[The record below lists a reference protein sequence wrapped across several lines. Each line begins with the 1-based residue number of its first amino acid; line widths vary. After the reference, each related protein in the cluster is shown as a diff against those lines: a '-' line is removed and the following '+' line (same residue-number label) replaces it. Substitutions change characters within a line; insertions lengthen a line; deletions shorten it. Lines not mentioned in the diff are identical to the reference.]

1 MQDGGR
7 EVERHPVGEERTAQ
21 ALRDIVTLT
30 WMRHARLESD
40 PSPERLRSLSEEILD
55 HVAARTAE
63 GGRLGEE
70 ARTAL
75 HTAAQCDLGAL
86 GAGCFPNGD
95 QEVPLPLID
104 ETLSSEDLDFA
115 SAVTAAPTART
126 WLDAFETTVV
136 SGLVWDWK
144 KVTGLLLRND
154 YAPAVRNG
162 VPYSRHTSHSE
173 PGDLAAMD
181 ALCGYL
187 AGSTSHLP
195 SGWPTVP
202 LCKPDAVTRAAAA
215 AALDAAGPLT
225 ADQRLLRVLLD
236 DDRAAFEAALADR
249 LAAHRESAAAEADP
263 APRTLLPLGPLVLAA
278 LAVQTHQ
285 WELGVRS
292 GYLPP
297 ELLGFTDAMQLAG
310 RSQVNGLGG
319 WVAAR

>member
-1 MQDGGR
+1 MQDDVR
-7 EVERHPVGEERTAQ
+7 EVERHSVGGERTAG
-21 ALRDIVTLT
+21 ALQDIVLRTL
-30 WMRHARLESD
+30 MRHGRLETD
-40 PSPERLRSLSEEILD
+40 PSPERLQGLAEEILD
-55 HVAARTAE
+55 HVAARTTE

-75 HTAAQCDLGAL
+75 HTAAQCALGAL
-86 GAGCFPNGD
+86 SVGCFPDGD
-95 QEVPLPLID
+95 QEVPLPLIG
-104 ETLSSEDLDFA
+104 ETLSSEDLDFRGA
-115 SAVTAAPTART
+115 ATTAPTART
-126 WLDAFETTVV
+126 WLDAFETSVV

-144 KVTGLLLRND
+144 KVTGLLLRDD
-154 YAPAVRNG
+154 YAPAVRDG

-187 AGSTSHLP
+187 TESTSHLP

-202 LCKPDAVTRAAAA
+202 LCKPDAATRAAAA

-236 DDRAAFEAALADR
+236 DDRAAFETALADR
-249 LAAHRESAAAEADP
+249 LTAHRESARAEADP
-263 APRTLLPLGPLVLAA
+263 APRTLLPLGPLALAA

-297 ELLGFTDAMQLAG
+297 ELLGFTDAMALAG
-310 RSQVNGLGG
+310 RTQVNGLGG
-319 WVAAR
+319 WVAS